1 MSHFTCQSKSF
12 ICIFF
17 TCQVSACELQLF
29 SCHDLANDIKNY
41 TYKLSKLC
49 SAFLKHF
56 CNLVSC
62 RFQVYTTQDTTGM
75 IKAFLQVNCR
85 FQVYTTQDTKGMIRA
100 FLQVNCR
107 FQVYTTQDTTG
118 MIRTFLQVNCGFQVY
133 TTQGPVVRS
142 MVSVNQRL
150 IL

>member
-12 ICIFF
+12 ISIFF

-29 SCHDLANDIKNY
+29 SCHDLANAIYLK
-41 TYKLSKLC
+41 TVKTVFSLLK
-49 SAFLKHF
+49 AFLQV
-56 CNLVSC
+56 NC
-62 RFQVYTTQDTTGM
+62 RFQVYSTQDTTGM
-75 IKAFLQVNCR
+75 IRAFLQVNCR

-142 MVSVNQRL
+142 MVSVNQCL
-150 IL
+150 IC